1 MKRRLSCAIS
11 LIGEPAVTYLDEP
24 STGLDPASRRQLWDT
39 IAEAKRG
46 KAVVLTTHSMEEA
59 EILCDR
65 LGANEPQHPTCF
77 ALCSTPSCTQRLHL
91 FIERLSFLFLQPAIS
106 IRDAMLVFR
115 NLR

>member
-24 STGLDPASRRQLWDT
+24 STGLDPASRRQLWGT

-65 LGANEPQHPTCF
+65 LGALPHSHHIASLCRTL
-77 ALCSTPSCTQRLHL
+77 ALFKLSGSC
-91 FIERLSFLFLQPAIS
+91 
-106 IRDAMLVFR
+106 R
-115 NLR
+115 NIH